1 MNDQPTID
9 AIWDA
14 GHLRPESIS
23 ARLDGELIEGA
34 DAHLNSCDRCHSRLS
49 EFRAISERVG
59 AFPYPPANTLDLLTA
74 RALEEM
80 VGDAALTNVPEPVS
94 SAGLVTVTDL
104 AIRRTQR
111 SKRFMAMVAVAAVA
125 VIGIGV
131 GSVVRA
137 TRPVAPSDQLA
148 VRDTTPRLRFAEPS
162 TVSPTPPGA
171 VAQETGQPA
180 QSSAGTSLP
189 AADAG
194 VPAPEPPLSATE
206 LAARGS
212 AALPTGAPPTVAA
225 ATRPTAPSTKQLD
238 AIPPPSEAV
247 GSGALSKAPAAT
259 GAVVTPT
266 LPVLGATS
274 PEALQVLLA
283 ANPALVDSLVS
294 AGPCLSELTAA
305 LGGTEVRLG
314 AAQINTHYAIIGVT
328 RSLDKKAV
336 PLRIAQADPIS
347 CVVTEIGTPSKG
359 PEVTNAK

>member
-1 MNDQPTID
+1 MNDRPTID

-34 DAHLNSCDRCHSRLS
+34 DTHLNSCDDCHRRLS
-49 EFRAISERVG
+49 EFRVISERVG
-59 AFPYPPANTLDLLTA
+59 AFPYPPANTLDLLTT
-74 RALEEM
+74 RALDEM

-94 SAGLVTVTDL
+94 SPGLAAVTDL
-104 AIRRTQR
+104 ALRRTQLSR
-111 SKRFMAMVAVAAVA
+111 RFMAIAAVAAVA

-137 TRPVAPSDQLA
+137 NRPVAPSDQLA
-148 VRDTTPRLRFAEPS
+148 VGDTTPRLRSAEPS

-171 VAQETGQPA
+171 AAQETGQPA

-189 AADAG
+189 VVDAAA
-194 VPAPEPPLSATE
+194 PAPEPPLSATE
-206 LAARGS
+206 LAANDS
-212 AALPTGAPPTVAA
+212 AALPTAAPPTVAA
-225 ATRPTAPSTKQLD
+225 ATKPTAPSTKQLD
-238 AIPPPSEAV
+238 AVPPPSEAV
-247 GSGALSKAPAAT
+247 GSGALSKAPAAK
-259 GAVVTPT
+259 GAIVTPT
-266 LPVLGATS
+266 LPVLAATS

-314 AAQINTHYAIIGVT
+314 AAQINAHYAIIGVT

-347 CVVTEIGTPSKG
+347 CVVTEIGVPSKG
-359 PEVTNAK
+359 PDVTNAK